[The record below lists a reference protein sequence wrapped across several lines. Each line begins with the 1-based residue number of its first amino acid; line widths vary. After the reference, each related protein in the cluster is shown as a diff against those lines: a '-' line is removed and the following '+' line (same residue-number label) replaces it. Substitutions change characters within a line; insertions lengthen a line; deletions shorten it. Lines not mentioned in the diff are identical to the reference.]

1 MKDNCL
7 TTTVSVLFDELK
19 DTKHSRFL
27 DESTSHSPISYNN
40 GKATLPGGIKNHE
53 LASNVN
59 LFVMYSDRPV
69 TIKIGDTTSPE
80 LKNLKMLVYDGET
93 TNIFTNNPGT
103 DPAKL
108 TVVTAK
114 Y

>member
-1 MKDNCL
+1 MKDNSL
-7 TTTVSVLFDELK
+7 TTNVSVVFDELE

-59 LFVMYSDRPV
+59 LFVMYSEKPV
-69 TIKIGDTTSPE
+69 TLKIGDTTSPE
-80 LKNLKMLVYDGET
+80 LKNLKMFVYDGET
-93 TNIFTNNPGT
+93 TNIFANNTGT
-103 DPAKL
+103 DPVKL
-108 TVVTAK
+108 TLVTAK
-114 Y
+114 F